1 MIRKYTAKRMGIVIL
16 SALLLLLTGVGL
28 YYHVNK
34 RNNIIHVT
42 GEANNVFTNEYFK
55 NLVEIEDTPRRLS
68 IKDKDKLQVICQ
80 ALSELS
86 LTEIK
91 ERETDPARIKFGHSL
106 YRFNYSDGSFRS
118 IAMLSNQIIVDKVL
132 YEASVDINDLI
143 REEFK

>member
-1 MIRKYTAKRMGIVIL
+1 MIKKYTAKRMGIVIL

-42 GEANNVFTNEYFK
+42 GEANNVFTIEYFK

-80 ALSELS
+80 ALSELR
-86 LTEIK
+86 LTEVK

>member
-1 MIRKYTAKRMGIVIL
+1 MIIKYTAKRMGIVIL
-16 SALLLLLTGVGL
+16 SVLLLLLAGGGL

-34 RNNIIHVT
+34 RNNIVHVT

-68 IKDKDKLQVICQ
+68 IQDKDKLQVICQ

-106 YRFNYSDGSFRS
+106 YRFNYSDGSFKS
-118 IAMLSNQIIVDKVL
+118 IAMLSDQIIVDKVL
-132 YEASVDINDLI
+132 YEASDDINNLI
-143 REEFK
+143 RDQFK

>member
-1 MIRKYTAKRMGIVIL
+1 MIGKYMGKRSGIVSL
-16 SALLLLLTGVGL
+16 SFLLLLLAGGGL
-28 YYHVNK
+28 YYHIN
-34 RNNIIHVT
+34 RNTNFIHVS

-68 IKDKDKLQVICQ
+68 IQDKDKLQVICQ

-118 IAMLSNQIIVDKVL
+118 IAMLSDQIIVDKVL
-132 YEASVDINDLI
+132 YEASDDINNLI
-143 REEFK
+143 RDQFK